1 MSTLRIE
8 IFPDD
13 LDLAANFYVEVLD
26 FHVERDERTRA
37 PAYLALRRGDV
48 RVGAAERSVITSSQ
62 RRPPL
67 GVEPSRSLRTE
78 EGS

>member
-37 PAYLALRRGDV
+37 PAHLALRRGDV
-48 RVGAAERSVITSSQ
+48 RVGAAECSVITSSQ